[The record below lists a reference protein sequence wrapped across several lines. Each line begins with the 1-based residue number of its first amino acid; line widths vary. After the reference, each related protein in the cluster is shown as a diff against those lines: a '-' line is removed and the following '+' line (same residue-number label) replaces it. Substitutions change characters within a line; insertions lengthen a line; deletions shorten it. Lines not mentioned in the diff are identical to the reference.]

1 MASII
6 NRTYELGIIDE
17 AFDALLDQT
26 SLLRT
31 PIIDVHGIEG
41 IGKTTILQHVMQKC
55 QEHHLPYIRVDASE
69 SIPAIAREII
79 EQIKTHYPPLIAP
92 LDTEDALDQVISAI
106 RQLLDQYAAV
116 LVLDSLDTENDEL
129 LRWLEIILRD
139 LLENNRLFVVIASR
153 KSFQF
158 ENERS
163 VARKLTPLPLNP
175 FDRASSKQYLDRI
188 KIKPE
193 MQHYIFEWT
202 RGYPLAMDAMAR
214 AMSKEQLDPRKE
226 QDRRQLIKIITERVI
241 DRGILAGIASSE
253 HEWYQTMLR
262 LLSVPRRFNLVMMQ
276 MLIKQYAP
284 QLAPPNSLAYI
295 GLPKRINRT
304 TDVLNWNMPRAG
316 FAVDAP
322 IRSIFLLQLQIEHP
336 GLYLAIH
343 STLAQINQQFAEAVT
358 GTDRVRYL
366 QEYLYHSAYTST
378 GEALRQRLTQTV
390 QQIIH
395 ESPEAFSQFSEEFSQ
410 DEELKESLGEYATT
424 VTALIY
430 AHQLEMA
437 RQLARESGGH
447 DRVRNLHEYLNLVLQ
462 DPVAASIPIVF
473 QQAIQEIKMSEP
485 NEITHQLYH
494 ELVQDHHLKEIL
506 GEHAES
512 IFSLMR
518 DDS

>member
-41 IGKTTILQHVMQKC
+41 IGKTTILQHVMHRC
-55 QEHHLPYIRVDASE
+55 QERHLACIRVDASGG
-69 SIPAIAREII
+69 IPAIAHEIL
-79 EQIKTHYPPLIAP
+79 EQIRTYYPPLIAS
-92 LDTEDALDQVISAI
+92 LDTEDALDQVVSAL
-106 RQLLDQYAAV
+106 RQLLDQQPAV

-129 LRWLEIILRD
+129 LRWLEIMLRD
-139 LLENNRLFVVIASR
+139 LLESNRLFVVIASR
-153 KSFQF
+153 KSLQF

-175 FDRASSKQYLDRI
+175 FDRACSEQYLDTI
-188 KIKPE
+188 KIRPE
-193 MQHYIFEWT
+193 MHNYIFKWT
-202 RGYPLAMDAMAR
+202 RGYPLAMDAMAQ
-214 AMSKEQLDPRKE
+214 AMSKERLDPRKE
-226 QDRRQLIKIITERVI
+226 QDQRQLIKIIMERVI
-241 DRGILAGIASSE
+241 DRGILAGIDVSE

-276 MLIKQYAP
+276 LLIKQYAP
-284 QLAPPNSLAYI
+284 QFAPQNSLAYM
-295 GLPKRINRT
+295 GLFKRINRT
-304 TDVLNWNMPRAG
+304 TSVLNWNMPRAG

-336 GLYLAIH
+336 QLYFAIH

-366 QEYLYHSAYTST
+366 QEYLYHSAHTST
-378 GEALRQRLTQTV
+378 GETLRQQLEQTV
-390 QQIIH
+390 QQIID

-410 DEELKESLGEYATT
+410 DEELKEALGEHTAI

-430 AHQLEMA
+430 AHHLEMA
-437 RQLARESGGH
+437 RQLARESSGR
-447 DRVRNLHEYLNLVLQ
+447 DRVRNLHEYLNIILQ
-462 DPVAASIPIVF
+462 DPIAARIPTIF
-473 QQAIQEIKMSEP
+473 QQAIQEIKTAEP
-485 NEITHQLYH
+485 HEITRQLYH

-506 GEHAES
+506 GELGEH
-512 IFSLMR
+512 IVSLMR